1 MAYSNTISQT
11 AFITSDVIDEAYR
24 LCGLTAQQITSEMQD
39 TAQKQLYLHL
49 SQMGNRGIPL
59 WAIDKQILP
68 MVQGQQT
75 VTLPVGTIDVLN
87 GQYRLLSQY
96 TGTESARLGGVQTVF
111 TSATKVSTVG
121 IKTTASPTYSLV
133 FEVSTDGVTW
143 TQVGSTGSTAFTA
156 GQWAW
161 FDIDGPGTYQYF
173 CIRDQAGTTLVLTS
187 TYLGG
192 NPYEVPLSR
201 LNRDDYTQMP
211 NKTYE
216 GQPLQFW
223 LDRQA
228 SVPLMRLWPTPDAR
242 SATAQFVIW
251 RHRHIMDVGTLQQ
264 TVEIPQRWFDAI
276 CLRLAAR
283 LCLRTP
289 NVDPG
294 RRAAIDNDLQE
305 AELLAWS
312 EERDNSPQRITN
324 DISAY
329 TI

>member
-1 MAYSNTISQT
+1 MAYSDTISQT
-11 AFITSDVIDEAYR
+11 QFITNDVIDEAFR
-24 LCGLTAQQITSEMQD
+24 LCGMAMQQITSEMQD

-49 SQMGNRGIPL
+49 SSMGNRGIPL
-59 WAIDKQILP
+59 WAIDKQIIP
-68 MVQGQQT
+68 IVQGQQT
-75 VTLPVGTIDVLN
+75 VTLPIGTIDVLN

-96 TGTESARLGGVQTVF
+96 TGTESERLGGLQTQF

-121 IKTTASPTYSLV
+121 IKTTASPTYNLV
-133 FEVSTDGVTW
+133 FEVSDDAVTW
-143 TQVGSTGSTAFTA
+143 TQVGTTGSTAFTA
-156 GQWAW
+156 GAWAW
-161 FDIDGPGTYQYF
+161 FDIDGPGSYTYF
-173 CIRDQAGTTLVLTS
+173 CIRDQAGTSLVLTS

-228 SVPLMRLWPTPDAR
+228 SAPLMRLWPAADAR

-264 TVEIPQRWFDAI
+264 SIEIPQRWYDAL

-283 LCLRTP
+283 LSLRIP
-289 NVDPG
+289 GVDPA
-294 RRAAIDNDLQE
+294 RRQLIATDLQE